1 MNFTKENT
9 PLKLTFQAGDL
20 VEINQEPNFI
30 FIVFQVR
37 GSSYH
42 LRNLRNQSV
51 GWYYN
56 HDLTPVGRERALK
69 YLYGIKMETEI
80 LSKALGVPFS

>member
-42 LRNLRNQSV
+42 LSNLV
-51 GWYYN
+51 GI
-56 HDLTPVGRERALK
+56 T
-69 YLYGIKMETEI
+69 ITI
-80 LSKALGVPFS
+80 